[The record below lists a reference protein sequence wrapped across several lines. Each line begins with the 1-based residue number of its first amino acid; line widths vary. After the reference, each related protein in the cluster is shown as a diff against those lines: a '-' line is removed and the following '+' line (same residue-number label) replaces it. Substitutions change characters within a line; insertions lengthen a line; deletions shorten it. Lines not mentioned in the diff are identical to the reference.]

1 MKMRGVC
8 GMAVRAIAISGI
20 AAATM
25 FVARSFARRKM
36 RYREIPVE

>member
-1 MKMRGVC
+1 MKMRGIC
-8 GMAVRAIAISGI
+8 GMAVRAIAISGL

-25 FVARSFARRKM
+25 FVARTISRRKQ